1 MVGNKADLKATKLP
15 MHLRALSSKTNLKN
29 DVIIALGF
37 ILKDSKS
44 NPFTLV

>member
-29 DVIIALGF
+29 DVIVTLGF